1 MCNPAVV
8 TTSGLS
14 GGAIAG
20 IVIAALVLVGIAGFV
35 GFKLYKKKQATAV
48 VYESVNN

>member
-1 MCNPAVV
+1 MCNPTVV

-20 IVIAALVLVGIAGFV
+20 IVIGAVVLVGIAGFV
-35 GFKLYKKKQATAV
+35 GFKLFKKKQAQTV